1 MNNKTLLKKAF
12 IEANCECYPVI
23 HHNFSADF
31 QSKMEK
37 LIKSQHGLRRL
48 VNTSGKRA
56 AVIILAVIISL
67 TGVACTVEEVRE
79 PIVKTIKEFFV
90 DAKQLLTDTPADNVS
105 ELFPSDISKIKATSY
120 MSKSQKEYLIEEQEK
135 VTKFITLLSYTYWGE
150 PRQFDEFNTENT
162 YWTFDFYDLKG
173 ENVLTIKMCNDS
185 FDSASKV
192 AIIKDGKEYH
202 YLISNETYAKM
213 LAFTSRR
220 FYLHD
225 SNLELPDDEY
235 CKKKQ
240 MSALVGFDET
250 EHQKIIKKKIRDA
263 HYSVENLLIS
273 KVSFLKK
280 EDSIYWDYLLS
291 GEKYIDPIA
300 NYETQDNTYRFVSER
315 LEYLIDT
322 VKDKETKKALNEAL
336 ELWCKS
342 MKNHDLEGLFTAHE
356 YIHDYDYFVFNYP
369 TKFVYDN
376 NADFQGLKD
385 YFGRIK

>member
-1 MNNKTLLKKAF
+1 MNNKSLLKEAF
-12 IEANCECYPVI
+12 VEANCECYPI
-23 HHNFSADF
+23 KYHNFSAEFED
-31 QSKMEK
+31 KIAK
-37 LIKSQHGLRRL
+37 LIKSQKGFRRL
-48 VNTSGKRA
+48 VNTAGKRA
-56 AVIILAVIISL
+56 AVIVLAVIISL
-67 TGVACTVEEVRE
+67 TGVACTVKEVRE
-79 PIVKTIKEFFV
+79 PIVKTIKGFFV
-90 DAKQLLTDTPADNVS
+90 DAKKLLNNTPADNIS

-120 MSKSQKEYLIEEQEK
+120 MSKSQNEYLIEEQEK

-150 PRQFDEFNTENT
+150 PGRFDEFNTQNT
-162 YWTFDFYDLKG
+162 YWAFDFYDLKG

-202 YLISNETYAKM
+202 YLISNETYTKL

-240 MSALVGFDET
+240 SNALVGFDDA

-263 HYSVENLLIS
+263 HYSVEALLIS
-273 KVSFLKK
+273 KVSLLKEK
-280 EDSIYWDYLLS
+280 DSVYWDYLLS

-300 NYETQDNTYRFVSER
+300 NYETQDTTYSFVSQILR
-315 LEYLIDT
+315 FLIDT
-322 VKDKETKKALNEAL
+322 VNDNQTKQALNEAL
-336 ELWCKS
+336 SLWDES

>member
-1 MNNKTLLKKAF
+1 MNNKLLLKKAF
-12 IEANCECYPVI
+12 IEANCECYPI
-23 HHNFSADF
+23 EYHNFSADF
-31 QSKMEK
+31 QDKMEK

-48 VNTSGKRA
+48 VNTTGKRA
-56 AVIILAVIISL
+56 AVIILAIIISL

-135 VTKFITLLSYTYWGE
+135 VSKFITLLSYTYWGE
-150 PRQFDEFNTENT
+150 PDKFSEFDTKST

-240 MSALVGFDET
+240 TSALVGFDEA

-273 KVSFLKK
+273 KVSLLKE

>member
-1 MNNKTLLKKAF
+1 MNNKSLLKDAF
-12 IEANCECYPVI
+12 VEANCEFSPYLY
-23 HHNFSADF
+23 HNFSPEF
-31 QSKMEK
+31 ESKMQK
-37 LIKSQHGLRRL
+37 LIKSQRGFRRL
-48 VNTSGKRA
+48 INTAGKRA
-56 AVIILAVIISL
+56 AVIVLAVIISL
-67 TGVACTVEEVRE
+67 TGVACTVKEVRE

-90 DAKQLLTDTPADNVS
+90 DAKQLLNNTPADNIS
-105 ELFPSDISKIKATSY
+105 ELFPGDISKIKATSY
-120 MSKSQKEYLIEEQEK
+120 MSKSQNEYLIEEEEK

-150 PRQFDEFNTENT
+150 PQQFDRFNTQNT
-162 YWTFDFYDLKG
+162 YWAFDFYDTNG
-173 ENVLTIKMCNDS
+173 EKVLTIKMCNDS

-192 AIIKDGKEYH
+192 AITKDGKEYH
-202 YLISNETYAKM
+202 YLISNEIYAKM

-240 MSALVGFDET
+240 SSALVGFDET

-273 KVSFLKK
+273 KVSLLKEK
-280 EDSIYWDYLLS
+280 DSIYWDYLLS

-300 NYETQDNTYRFVSER
+300 NYETQDNTYSFVSQR

-322 VKDKETKKALNEAL
+322 VKDKETKQTLSEAL
-336 ELWCKS
+336 EIWENS